1 MSLLA
6 ARESGGGACPGRYLP
21 VSTPWASGDQ
31 TIWEMPLAPHSPNSS
46 ASGARQS
53 IEYWGWEETN
63 RSGPAWS
70 IAAWSCSAV
79 HSLKPRYRALP
90 DATTCWNASIVSS
103 TGTSGSKRCA
113 W

>member
-1 MSLLA
+1 MATFMSGLA

-31 TIWEMPLAPHSPNSS
+31 TIWEMPLAAHGGNSS
-46 ASGARQS
+46 TSGACQS
-53 IEYWGWEETN
+53 IEYWGQEETN
-63 RSGPAWS
+63 SSG
-70 IAAWSCSAV
+70 
-79 HSLKPRYRALP
+79 HLALP
-90 DATTCWNASIVSS
+90 EATTCWNASIVSS